1 MSGSSNSD
9 CIRIRNLEVFCHQDL
24 PREENVPGQK
34 FVVSA
39 ALFTSTRKAGLSDR
53 IEDSISCGNV
63 CSLIRKEMTRQRDH
77 LPERTAERI
86 ARVLLMEYENLH
98 RVQIE
103 IRKPWSP
110 GLAHGD
116 DVSVSIERAWHQVY
130 IGVGS
135 NMGDRAAYMD
145 LAAERVRNLADCRR
159 FRSSDILESEP
170 YGYTNQDVFLNAV
183 FRFETILEPMEVL
196 DRLMEIEQEAGR
208 TREIRWG
215 PRTLDLDILLYDD
228 LVTEDP
234 HLIIPHPDMHNRMF
248 VLEPLCQLNAYGVH
262 PLLRERYIDIRRRLT
277 GNFPENPS
285 DRQ

>member
-9 CIRIRNLEVFCHQDL
+9 CIRIRNLEVSCHQDL

-86 ARVLLMEYENLH
+86 ARVLLMEYESLH

-183 FRFETILEPMEVL
+183 FRFETILEPVELL

>member
-86 ARVLLMEYENLH
+86 ARVLLMEYESLH

>member
-1 MSGSSNSD
+1 MSSLVRVIFVLRRAVICLTS
-9 CIRIRNLEVFCHQDL
+9 VHTHQK
-24 PREENVPGQK
+24 N
-34 FVVSA
+34 
-39 ALFTSTRKAGLSDR
+39 
-53 IEDSISCGNV
+53 
-63 CSLIRKEMTRQRDH
+63 
-77 LPERTAERI
+77 
-86 ARVLLMEYENLH
+86 
-98 RVQIE
+98 
-103 IRKPWSP
+103 
-110 GLAHGD
+110 
-116 DVSVSIERAWHQVY
+116 
-130 IGVGS
+130 
-135 NMGDRAAYMD
+135 D

-183 FRFETILEPMEVL
+183 FRFETILEPVELL